1 MFMEIYMKKILSITL
16 AVSAALSTSAIAS
29 VGGNGIFGD
38 VAFINDKGTNTS
50 AAVAQNDVNETVI
63 GATHRMDNGV
73 FIGAETTYDWNSDT
87 SGHKATT
94 VGAGYRFNLSENFY
108 IMPQASYTFR
118 DHASDYNYGLESYA
132 SNPIADGTDWNS
144 GANYNE
150 GDTWKLGLQSAYH
163 LDNGVFFAARYSY
176 EKSKDM
182 MSVGSIVTGSISD
195 GSMNPETIV
204 LTDPKAG
211 FDSNVGTHEM
221 ELTVGY
227 KLDNVALL
235 SASWKQTKFSDVSGY
250 NNEEVNIS
258 PANSVISSNSAD
270 FKGKSDDF
278 EVRAAYLGFDNAMPF
293 VSFTRVGDHTIKS
306 NAMPSNLVGSSENVL
321 EVGFSYNF

>member
-1 MFMEIYMKKILSITL
+1 MKKILSITL

-50 AAVAQNDVNETVI
+50 AAVSQNDVNETVI
-63 GATHRMDNGV
+63 GATHRMENGV
-73 FIGAETTYDWNSDT
+73 FIGAEATYDWNSAT

-94 VGAGYRFNLSENFY
+94 VGAGYRFNISENFY

-118 DHASDYNYGLESYA
+118 DHASDYSYSLEPFD
-132 SNPIADGTDWNS
+132 SNKIDDGTNWNA
-144 GANYNE
+144 GADYNV
-150 GDTWKLGLQSAYH
+150 GDTWSVGFQSAYH
-163 LDNGVFFAARYSY
+163 LDNGVFFAARYTY
-176 EKSKDM
+176 EKSEDVL
-182 MSVGSIVTGSISD
+182 SVGSIVTGGISD
-195 GSMNPETIV
+195 SSMNPDTI
-204 LTDPKAG
+204 LFTDPQAG
-211 FDSNVGTHEM
+211 FDAKVGSHEM

-250 NNEEVNIS
+250 SNEYPIPEQYMVPAVNTTS
-258 PANSVISSNSAD
+258 TK

-278 EVRAAYLGFDNAMPF
+278 EVRAAYLGFENAMPF
-293 VSFTRVGDHTIKS
+293 VSFTRVGDYTIKS
-306 NAMPSNLVGSSENVL
+306 NAMPSNLVGSSEHVL